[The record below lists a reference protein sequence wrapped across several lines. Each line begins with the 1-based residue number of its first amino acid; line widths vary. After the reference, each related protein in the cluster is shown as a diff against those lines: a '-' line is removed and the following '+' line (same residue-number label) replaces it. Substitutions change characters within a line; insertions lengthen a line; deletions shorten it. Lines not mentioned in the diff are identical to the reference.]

1 MKFNIYKAACL
12 ISISVFSHLAGAQTP
27 ANVTLAPAIPSA
39 FPTDADVRVILDK
52 RVVDKK
58 AIGLIVALINKD
70 GSIRFVA
77 SGESGQVARPQID
90 ADTIFEIGSITKT
103 FTGTILAQMVASGEV
118 ALDGKVHQYAPA
130 QYKFR
135 NTKSAGDITLLQLA
149 THTAGLP
156 RLPMSIAFAAAMAID
171 MDNPYKNYPLD
182 AMWKFIADE
191 KIDTSKAYPSEYSN
205 LGVGL
210 LGDLLAHKAGVSY
223 QALVKRQILDP
234 LMMKDTAMGDVVV
247 APNAVAKLAIGH
259 NDKLK
264 PAAYWTFG
272 SMGGAGGLRSSASDM
287 ARYIVAQ
294 KSGALAGALS
304 AQSPRAKVNDNMDIG
319 LTWMTIKRHGD
330 EIVWHNGG
338 TGGFRSFAGFS
349 KKSGLGVVVLS
360 NTAIS
365 VDDIGVHLLN
375 PQNKLKP

>member
-1 MKFNIYKAACL
+1 MKFNIFKMAGLVL
-12 ISISVFSHLAGAQTP
+12 ITMMSSLASAQTP
-27 ANVTLAPAIPSA
+27 ANVPLATTIPAA
-39 FPTDADVRVILDK
+39 FPADADVRAILDK
-52 RVVDKK
+52 RVADKK
-58 AIGLIVALINKD
+58 SVGLIVALINKD
-70 GSIRFVA
+70 GSVRFVA
-77 SGESGQVARPQID
+77 SGESGQAGRAQID

-118 ALDGKVHQYAPA
+118 ALDSKVHQYAPA

-135 NTKSAGDITLLQLA
+135 DTKSAGDITLLQLA

-191 KIDTSKAYPSEYSN
+191 RVDTSKTYAFEYSN

-210 LGDLLAHKAGVSY
+210 LGDLLAHKAGLSY

-234 LMMKDTAMGDVVV
+234 LMMKDTAMGDVVI
-247 APNAVAKLAIGH
+247 APNAASRLAIGH

-272 SMGGAGGLRSSASDM
+272 SMGGAGGLRASASDM

-294 KSGALAGALS
+294 KSGALAGATS
-304 AQSPRAKVNDNMDIG
+304 AQTPRVKLNDNMDIG

-375 PQNKLKP
+375 PQNKLKQ